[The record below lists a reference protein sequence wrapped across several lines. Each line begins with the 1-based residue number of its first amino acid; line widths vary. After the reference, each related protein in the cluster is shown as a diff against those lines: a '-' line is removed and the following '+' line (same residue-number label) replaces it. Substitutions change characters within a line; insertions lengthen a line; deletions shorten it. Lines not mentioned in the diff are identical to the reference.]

1 MKVLISCLSKSWGGM
16 EMYTLT
22 SLLRLLEKNI
32 DAEFLC
38 FKDSRLHKEAEKLNI
53 KILSSKASGYFNPG
67 EIARIAT
74 SIELNKYELIHT
86 HATKDL
92 WLLVPSLKFAS
103 CQIPLIFTKH
113 VGSFIVKKDFFHK
126 WIYKRVD
133 CALAISKVIKQ
144 NLLDTTP
151 LSENKIKLLYD
162 GIDISKFDPVKAE
175 RSKIRNEFKINEN
188 EIVIGMMARFS
199 PGKGHEEFLQ
209 AAGILSSKFDN
220 LKFMIVGEPSR
231 GEDEYGS
238 KIKSLAENSKTKDK
252 IIFTGFRK
260 DTPDVLSALDIFAF
274 PSHAEA
280 FGMALIEAMAMEK
293 PSVCS
298 NSDGV
303 LDIAV
308 DGITSYLFEKQNAG
322 DLAAKLEQLIE
333 SSVKRKQFGKNAR
346 ERVINN
352 FEITLVTGQTIN
364 LYNELIK
371 KKI

>member
-22 SLLRLLEKNI
+22 SLLKLLENNI
-32 DAEFLC
+32 DAELLC
-38 FKDSRLHKEAEKLNI
+38 FKNSRLQKEAEKFNI
-53 KILSSKASGYFNPG
+53 NILTSTASGYFSPG
-67 EIARIAT
+67 EITRIAT
-74 SIELNKYELIHT
+74 SIELKNYELIHT

-92 WLLVPSLKFAS
+92 WLLVPSLQFAS
-103 CQIPLIFTKH
+103 CKIPLIFTKH
-113 VGSFIVKKDFFHK
+113 VGSFIIKKDIFHK

-133 CALAISKVIKQ
+133 CALAISEVIKK
-144 NLLDTTP
+144 NLADTTP
-151 LSENKIKLLYD
+151 FDKNKIKLLYD
-162 GIDISKFDPVKAE
+162 GIDVSKFDPSKAE
-175 RSKIRNEFKINEN
+175 RNKIRNGFKINEN

-209 AAGILSSKFDN
+209 AAEVLSQKFDN
-220 LKFMIVGEPSR
+220 LKFMIVGEPSM
-231 GEDEYGS
+231 GEDEYGN
-238 KIKSLAENSKTKDK
+238 KIKSLVENSKIKNK

-260 DTPDVLSALDIFAF
+260 DTADILSAMDIFAF

-308 DGITSYLFEKQNAG
+308 SSVTSYLFDKQNAA
-322 DLAAKLEQLIE
+322 DLASKMEQLIE
-333 SSVKRKQFGKNAR
+333 SPVKLEQFGKAAR
-346 ERVINN
+346 EKVINN
-352 FEITLVTGQTIN
+352 FDINLVTEQVIN
-364 LYNELIK
+364 IYTELIEK
-371 KKI
+371 KN